1 MPQTRSY
8 APRVFREIQSP
19 RRLIGWAYRVLGI
32 VGAVVL
38 TGLAATPL
46 APRVGLAA
54 AALPRPSH
62 VVIVVEENRSE
73 GNIIGSKSTPF
84 INALASHG
92 ANMAQSF
99 AETHP
104 SEPNYLA
111 LFAGSTFGVTKDTCP
126 VNGGNTPNLASELL
140 AAGYTFIG
148 YAEDL
153 PAVGSPVCSAGKY
166 ARKHVPW
173 ANFTNVPPTNSL
185 PFSAFPMGNYAN
197 LPTVSFVIPN
207 NDNNMHDGSIAAGD
221 AWLNRQLSG
230 YANWA
235 VANNSLLIVTWDEDD
250 GSSGGSRNQIPTVI
264 YGANVQPGTYDEQI
278 SHYNVLSTLEQMYGL
293 PKTGN
298 AANAAPIAA
307 IWGPD
312 SMAR

>member
-1 MPQTRSY
+1 
-8 APRVFREIQSP
+8 
-19 RRLIGWAYRVLGI
+19 LIGRAYRALRL
-32 VGAVVL
+32 VGAAAL
-38 TGLAATPL
+38 AGLVATPL
-46 APRVGLAA
+46 LPRVGLAA
-54 AALPRPSH
+54 AAIPQPAH

-73 GNIIGSKSTPF
+73 GRIIGSKSTPF
-84 INALASHG
+84 INALAANG

-111 LFAGSTFGVTKDTCP
+111 LFAGSTFGVTTDACP
-126 VNGGNTPNLASELL
+126 VNGGSTPNLASELL

-148 YAEDL
+148 YAEGL
-153 PAVGSPVCSAGKY
+153 PAVGSTACSAGKY

-173 ANFTNVPPTNSL
+173 ANFTNVPPANSL

-197 LPTVSFVIPN
+197 LPTVSFVVPN
-207 NDNNMHDGSIAAGD
+207 NDDNMHDGSVAQGD
-221 AWLNRQLSG
+221 AWLSRQLSG

-250 GSSGGSRNQIPTVI
+250 DGPRNQIPTVI
-264 YGANVQPGTYDEQI
+264 YGAHVQPGTYNEQI
-278 SHYNVLSTLEQMYGL
+278 SHYNVLSTVEQMYGL

-298 AANAAPIAA
+298 AANAPAIAT
-307 IWGPD
+307 IWG
-312 SMAR
+312 A

>member
-1 MPQTRSY
+1 L
-8 APRVFREIQSP
+8 F
-19 RRLIGWAYRVLGI
+19 
-32 VGAVVL
+32 GAVLLAAVL
-38 TGLAATPL
+38 TVSPP

-54 AALPRPSH
+54 ATLPTLAH
-62 VVIVVEENRSE
+62 VVIVVEENRSQA
-73 GNIIGSKSTPF
+73 NIIGSKSTPF
-84 INALASHG
+84 INALAANG
-92 ANMAQSF
+92 AMMAQSF

-111 LFAGSTFGVTKDTCP
+111 LFAGSTFGVTKDVCP
-126 VNGGNTPNLASELL
+126 VNGGNVPNLASEAL

-153 PAVGSPVCSAGKY
+153 PAVGSTVCSAGKY

-173 ANFTNVPPTNSL
+173 ANFTNVPPSNSA
-185 PFSAFPMGNYAN
+185 PFSAFPAPGNYAS

-207 NDNNMHDGSIAAGD
+207 NDDNMHDGSIAAGD
-221 AWLNRQLSG
+221 AWLNRHLSG

-235 VANNSLLIVTWDEDD
+235 VANNSLLIVTWDEDENTP
-250 GSSGGSRNQIPTVI
+250 RNQIPTVF
-264 YGANVQPGTYDEQI
+264 YGAHVQPGTYNEQI

-298 AANAAPIAA
+298 AANAPAIAD
-307 IWGPD
+307 IWGG
-312 SMAR
+312 